1 MKGKRMRRLVLGWLL
16 LVLTVLFAGPAS
28 AHFNLNQ
35 NVRIYHVVHGT
46 DGLDVLVRTP
56 MPFLVAGLVGPPDA
70 DGLPAPAPFT
80 LNRLEDD
87 QVMHL
92 VALEALR
99 ADPLGLGRI
108 MAETLHIATE
118 EGRLPAEVIAVRLYP
133 LGEEPGFATRAEAEW
148 ALAGGPVW
156 PSASGTRYV
165 GDVVADLHLR
175 LNATSEVGRYA
186 IADLSD
192 PGLPGQDA
200 TANLVL
206 DYNGDTTRTFRATGL
221 MHAPLQISGS
231 ATAAVSTFVSEG
243 IRHILEGADHLLFVL
258 CLILGATSLASL
270 TARITGF
277 TTGHSV
283 TLALGFFGIAPQGAW
298 FIPAVETAIAL
309 SIVYAAAAAILARG
323 SDRAADLR
331 VLAVTAGIGLLHGF
345 GFSFMLH
352 EILRVDAPNVWQ
364 SLFAFNVGVEIG
376 QLAIVAFAWPLF
388 FFIRQ
393 LSETFWRVGRLSA
406 ASACIAV
413 AGLWTAQ
420 RALSVVQ
427 TSWGG

>member
-1 MKGKRMRRLVLGWLL
+1 MLRAVLGLL
-16 LVLTVLFAGPAS
+16 PLVATLLFAGSAS
-28 AHFNLNQ
+28 AHFNLDQ

-56 MPFLVAGLVGPPDA
+56 MPFLVAGLVGPLGA

-80 LNRLEDD
+80 LNRLEDG

-92 VALEALR
+92 LALEALR
-99 ADPLGLGRI
+99 ADPQGLGRI
-108 MAETLHIATE
+108 MAESLHIATAA
-118 EGRLPAEVIAVRLYP
+118 GRLPAEVVAVQLHP
-133 LGEEPGFATRAEAEW
+133 LGEEPGFATRAEAER
-148 ALAGGPVW
+148 ALAAGPVW
-156 PSASGTRYV
+156 PPDSSTRYV
-165 GDVVADLHLR
+165 GDVVADIHLR
-175 LNATSEVGRYA
+175 LDTPSEVGRYA

-192 PGLPGQDA
+192 PGLPDQDA

-206 DYNGDTTRTFRATGL
+206 DHNGDTTRTFRATGL
-221 MHAPLQISGS
+221 MSEPVEISGS
-231 ATAAVSTFVSEG
+231 STAAASTFVSEG
-243 IRHILEGADHLLFVL
+243 IRHILEGADHVLFVL

-277 TTGHSV
+277 TIGHSV

-309 SIVYAAAAAILARG
+309 SIVYAAAVAILARG
-323 SDRAADLR
+323 SDQAADLR
-331 VLAVTAGIGLLHGF
+331 VFVVTAGIGLLHGF

-376 QLAIVAFAWPLF
+376 QLTIVALAWPLF
-388 FFIRQ
+388 LLIRQ
-393 LSETFWRVGRLSA
+393 MSETFWRVGRLSA